1 MPGFLWVQKMKTIK
15 NPLTNQRVFYLAATG
30 SEILQPPHLISRRL
44 IGVTLFQSR
53 HHRANQ
59 LIGHHKLDL
68 PFLDSL
74 DLPGLAN
81 ERRTAVQWTKLA
93 LAQHLPG
100 AVIVSAD
107 PPATGSEYGALD
119 HFDMTVGNEKSE
131 LVHSYQLTQT
141 RALRNIRIQ
150 GASSFQSSE
159 RHEFCTAR
167 NTRSGCGIMMV
178 TRPSRLVKPV
188 IPRGEP
194 FGLAG

>member
-1 MPGFLWVQKMKTIK
+1 MAL
-15 NPLTNQRVFYLAATG
+15 
-30 SEILQPPHLISRRL
+30 LQSLHY
-44 IGVTLFQSR
+44 
-53 HHRANQ
+53 RANQ

-68 PFLDSL
+68 PFLDL
-74 DLPGLAN
+74 FDLPCLAN
-81 ERRTAVQWTKLA
+81 ERLAAVQWAKLA
-93 LAQHLPG
+93 LAQYLPG

-107 PPATGSEYGALD
+107 PPATGSENGALD
-119 HFDMTVGNEKSE
+119 RFDMTVGNEERK
-131 LVHSYQLTQT
+131 LVHGYQFTHT

>member
-1 MPGFLWVQKMKTIK
+1 M
-15 NPLTNQRVFYLAATG
+15 AATKG
-30 SEILQPPHLISRRL
+30 SEILQPPHFVRRRL
-44 IGVTLFQSR
+44 VGVTLFKSR

-59 LIGHHKLDL
+59 LIGHHQLDL
-68 PFLDSL
+68 PFLDPL
-74 DLPGLAN
+74 DLPRLAN
-81 ERRTAVQWTKLA
+81 ERLTAVQWTKLA

-100 AVIVSAD
+100 TVIVSAD
-107 PPATGSEYGALD
+107 PPATGGEYGTFD
-119 HFDMTVGNEKSE
+119 HFDMAVGNEESE
-131 LVHSYQLTQT
+131 LVHSYQFTHT

-178 TRPSRLVKPV
+178 TRPSRLVNPV